1 MRHSYVVPEQI
12 DPGDGR
18 IQGPKWNADHIFVE
32 RAEPAD
38 GDVTDNTS
46 FPWMSNGTGAGN
58 RGDIMMKI
66 KSNGV
71 VKTVTWIPF
80 SLVT

>member
-1 MRHSYVVPEQI
+1 MIHDTVVVIAQ
-12 DPGDGR
+12 DPADSR
-18 IQGPKWNADHIFVE
+18 IQGDEWNADHIFVE

-46 FPWMSNGTGAGN
+46 FPWMSNGTGAGT
-58 RGDIMMKI
+58 RGDIMIKI